1 MERQIISILLKY
13 GVEEIQFEDIILDK
27 DEDGKLVEIK
37 KNISSKVFEKIYL
50 DLQQDE
56 IEFTH
61 SPFKNIYKKLIDSFH
76 NQESVSIDNFINDL
90 DSDSSKIVSDI
101 LINDDKYQLHDWER
115 KNIYVKKIGSELS
128 QLVNETILNMRR
140 YLIDKKINE
149 LQESKKDEDKL
160 DVLEE
165 VMSYYKL
172 KKMLSARLNRVV

>member
-1 MERQIISILLKY
+1 MDI
-13 GVEEIQFEDIILDK
+13 FELYK
-27 DEDGKLVEIK
+27 FLEDL
-37 KNISSKVFEKIYL
+37 F
-50 DLQQDE
+50 
-56 IEFTH
+56 
-61 SPFKNIYKKLIDSFH
+61 
-76 NQESVSIDNFINDL
+76 NDL
-90 DSDSSKIVSDI
+90 DSNSSKIVSDI

-149 LQESKKDEDKL
+149 LQEFQKDGSKL

-172 KKMLSARLNRVV
+172 KKMLSAKLNRVV

>member
-1 MERQIISILLKY
+1 M
-13 GVEEIQFEDIILDK
+13 
-27 DEDGKLVEIK
+27 
-37 KNISSKVFEKIYL
+37 
-50 DLQQDE
+50 
-56 IEFTH
+56 
-61 SPFKNIYKKLIDSFH
+61 
-76 NQESVSIDNFINDL
+76 
-90 DSDSSKIVSDI
+90 SDI

-149 LQESKKDEDKL
+149 LQESKKDEDKG

-172 KKMLSARLNRVV
+172 KKMLSAKLNRVV

>member
-1 MERQIISILLKY
+1 MDKSLEELKKILPEDGPNLQEVSKYIEKYKDELIVIKYGGNVFIDRQI
-13 GVEEIQFEDIILDK
+13 F
-27 DEDGKLVEIK
+27 
-37 KNISSKVFEKIYL
+37 N
-50 DLQQDE
+50 
-56 IEFTH
+56 
-61 SPFKNIYKKLIDSFH
+61 
-76 NQESVSIDNFINDL
+76 NFINDL
-90 DSDSSKIVSDI
+90 DSNSSKIVSDI
-101 LINDDKYQLHDWER
+101 LINEDKYQLHDWER

-149 LQESKKDEDKL
+149 LQESNKDEDKG

>member
-1 MERQIISILLKY
+1 MKEY
-13 GVEEIQFEDIILDK
+13 Y
-27 DEDGKLVEIK
+27 
-37 KNISSKVFEKIYL
+37 IY
-50 DLQQDE
+50 
-56 IEFTH
+56 
-61 SPFKNIYKKLIDSFH
+61 IYNKLIDGFH
-76 NQESVSIDNFINDL
+76 NQESLSIDNFINDL
-90 DSDSSKIVSDI
+90 DSNSSKIVSDI

-149 LQESKKDEDKL
+149 LQEFQKDGSKL

-172 KKMLSARLNRVV
+172 KKMLSAKLNRVV

>member
-1 MERQIISILLKY
+1 
-13 GVEEIQFEDIILDK
+13 
-27 DEDGKLVEIK
+27 
-37 KNISSKVFEKIYL
+37 
-50 DLQQDE
+50 
-56 IEFTH
+56 
-61 SPFKNIYKKLIDSFH
+61 
-76 NQESVSIDNFINDL
+76 
-90 DSDSSKIVSDI
+90 VSDI

-149 LQESKKDEDKL
+149 LQESKKDEDKG

>member
-1 MERQIISILLKY
+1 M
-13 GVEEIQFEDIILDK
+13 
-27 DEDGKLVEIK
+27 
-37 KNISSKVFEKIYL
+37 NSKTL
-50 DLQQDE
+50 M
-56 IEFTH
+56 
-61 SPFKNIYKKLIDSFH
+61 SN
-76 NQESVSIDNFINDL
+76 
-90 DSDSSKIVSDI
+90 I

-149 LQESKKDEDKL
+149 LQESKKDNDKG

-172 KKMLSARLNRVV
+172 KKMLSAKLNRVV

>member
-1 MERQIISILLKY
+1 M
-13 GVEEIQFEDIILDK
+13 
-27 DEDGKLVEIK
+27 
-37 KNISSKVFEKIYL
+37 
-50 DLQQDE
+50 
-56 IEFTH
+56 
-61 SPFKNIYKKLIDSFH
+61 
-76 NQESVSIDNFINDL
+76 
-90 DSDSSKIVSDI
+90 SDI

-149 LQESKKDEDKL
+149 LQESKKDNDKG

-172 KKMLSARLNRVV
+172 KKMLSAKLNRVV

>member
-1 MERQIISILLKY
+1 M
-13 GVEEIQFEDIILDK
+13 
-27 DEDGKLVEIK
+27 
-37 KNISSKVFEKIYL
+37 
-50 DLQQDE
+50 
-56 IEFTH
+56 
-61 SPFKNIYKKLIDSFH
+61 
-76 NQESVSIDNFINDL
+76 
-90 DSDSSKIVSDI
+90 
-101 LINDDKYQLHDWER
+101 
-115 KNIYVKKIGSELS
+115 S